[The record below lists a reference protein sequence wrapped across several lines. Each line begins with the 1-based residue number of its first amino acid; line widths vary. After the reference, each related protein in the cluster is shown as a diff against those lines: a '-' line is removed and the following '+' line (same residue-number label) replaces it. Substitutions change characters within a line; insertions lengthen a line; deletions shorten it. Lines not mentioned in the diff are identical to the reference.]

1 MIKWLL
7 TRPVAVSMFYLGIV
21 ILGVISYLN
30 LSVEGQP
37 DTELPQLVV
46 STSWPN
52 ASPEVVQV
60 FLTSPVEEAAAQ
72 IEGLEELIS
81 SSTRGSSSVILKLNR
96 DTDME
101 FARLDLNERLSSI
114 RTDLPSGAQQP
125 VINMTERNDTDQNQF
140 MSFNISGPYDL
151 QRLSELFNDY
161 IYDEISS
168 VEGVADVIVRGER
181 EKTLKVLL
189 DRRAM
194 DLYGLVPSRVTSKIA
209 ELSKIYETPRSKFK
223 NQEYLI
229 TITNSIPDIKTV
241 EDLVLVKFK
250 DKIVTVG
257 DVGTVELGHAR
268 AFSLSRLNGNPTLN
282 ITVEKEVGASVIQT
296 ARKVRE
302 STIAALEHMPV
313 PTAKNFLPDEKLPPG
328 GEANMFRLDLDL
340 DEGLMMQE
348 QLSNI
353 YTRGAWCIGLIIILL
368 LIFLQSV
375 SAAVVITFNIFFSV
389 LITVNFMYYFDVTF
403 NVVTLS
409 GLAIGFGM
417 LVDNAIVVLENIFR
431 HRELGRSRTE
441 SAILG
446 VKEIVWAI
454 IAATLTTVA
463 AFLMM
468 IFLEG
473 RLAVTYWPL
482 ALSVIF
488 SLSASLFVSF
498 TFTPLL
504 SILIRGSN
512 LGNSGK
518 KKNVVA
524 RLFGWMVNGLTE
536 NYGRVV
542 SWTLH
547 HKMLLILITASFLFM
562 FVKIFQDEIDSG
574 GFSFFFNRD
583 DRVTTFIRMPEG
595 AELDTADEV
604 IRQFEEPLMDVKGY
618 RDVSVRVFDTMAIM
632 EVSFDSEML
641 ASPFPLAL
649 KSKLISIAQGFAGVG
664 LYVAGISSDDNYS
677 SGSTGYE
684 SYNSNIRVMGYNYK
698 DLMDY
703 AEKLERQ
710 VKRSRRVKTTK
721 LETSRRS
728 FRTPDQTETALE
740 VDREAMRQ
748 YDIDISYLM
757 GFLFRNL
764 RMESTDLIKY
774 DKEEMKLEV
783 KFADADDFDIKAL
796 EDLVIRTPGNQRIRL
811 ADMVS
816 IVERKMPGGIDR
828 KDQQYMVNV
837 RWDYK
842 GSPKRARTYNEAIF
856 SNLELPSGFKAELD
870 YSEDI
875 SEDERINLYFVMGL
889 ATLVVFMI
897 IAALYESFVD
907 PLVIFLTIP
916 LAFIG
921 VSWIYW
927 QNGKSFDS
935 TAYIGLIILAGIV
948 VNNSILLVSHIN
960 DEVRKTEET
969 GLTFNEAVVKACKDR
984 LRPILLTAIT
994 TIVGLLPLLE
1004 EFVFWFVNLAPVAFI
1019 LNLIGMEVAV
1029 NLENRGLQGT
1039 LNMFSS
1045 LSRST
1050 VGGLLS
1056 ATLSTL
1062 LVIPVVYTVF
1072 FRSKQWLSF
1081 RINEAFSIAKPGKPP
1096 VDEANA

>member
-1 MIKWLL
+1 MIKSLIS
-7 TRPVAVSMFYLGIV
+7 RPVAVSMFYLGIV

-46 STSWPN
+46 ATSWPN

-72 IEGLEELIS
+72 VEGLEEMVS
-81 SSTRGSSSVILKLNR
+81 SSTRGNSTVTLKLNR

-101 FARLDLNERLSSI
+101 FARLDLNERLSTLRAS
-114 RTDLPSGAQQP
+114 LPSGSMQP
-125 VINMTERNDTDQNQF
+125 IVNMTERNETDQLQF

-168 VEGVADVIVRGER
+168 VEGVADVVVRGER

-189 DRRAM
+189 DRDSM
-194 DLYGLVPSRVTSKIA
+194 DLYGLVPQTVTSKIA
-209 ELSKIYETPRSKFK
+209 ELSRIYETPRSQFR

-229 TITNSIPDIKTV
+229 TITNSIPDLKTV
-241 EDLVLVKFK
+241 EDLVLAKFK
-250 DKIVTVG
+250 DKLITVG
-257 DVGTVELGHAR
+257 DVGSVTLGQAR

-282 ITVEKEVGASVIQT
+282 IRIEKEVGASVIQT
-296 ARKVRE
+296 AKKVRA
-302 STIAALEHMPV
+302 SAISALDRMPV
-313 PTAKNFLPDEKLPPG
+313 PSARNFELEQKLPPG
-328 GEANMFRLDLDL
+328 NVDASAFRLDLDI
-340 DEGLMMQE
+340 DEGIMMQE

-353 YTRGAWCIGLIIILL
+353 YSRGAWCILLIIVLL

-389 LITVNFMYYFDVTF
+389 LITVNFMYYFGVTF

-431 HRELGRSRTE
+431 HRELGRSPVE

-446 VKEIVWAI
+446 VQEIVWAI
-454 IAATLTTVA
+454 FAATLTTVA
-463 AFLMM
+463 AFLCM
-468 IFLEG
+468 IFLED

-482 ALSVIF
+482 ALAVIF

-512 LGNSGK
+512 LQNSN
-518 KKNVVA
+518 KKNPVA
-524 RLFGWMVNGLTE
+524 RLFNWLVGGLT
-536 NYGRVV
+536 NGYGRVV
-542 SWTLH
+542 AWTLH

-562 FVKIFQDEIDSG
+562 FIKIFVEEIDSG

-583 DRVTTFIRMPEG
+583 DRVSTFIRMPEG
-595 AELDTADEV
+595 AELETADEV
-604 IRQFEEPLMDVKGY
+604 IRQFEEPLLNVEGY
-618 RDVSVRVFDTMAIM
+618 RDVNVRVFDTMAIM

-664 LYVAGISSDDNYS
+664 LYVGGISSDDNYS

-703 AEKLERQ
+703 ANNVLRQ
-710 VKRSRRVKTTK
+710 VRRSKRVKTTK
-721 LETSRRS
+721 LETSRR
-728 FRTPDQTETALE
+728 TYGNPDQTETALE
-740 VDREAMRQ
+740 IDREALRQ

-757 GFLFRNL
+757 AFLYRNL
-764 RMESTDLIKY
+764 RMESTDLTKY
-774 DKEEMKLEV
+774 QKEEMKLEV
-783 KFADADDFDIKAL
+783 KFSDADDFDIKAL
-796 EDLVIRTPGNQRIRL
+796 EDLVIRTPTNQRIRL
-811 ADMVS
+811 ADLVT

-842 GSPKRARTYNEAIF
+842 GSPKRARSYNETVF
-856 SNLELPSGFKAELD
+856 NTLDLPSGFKAELD

-875 SEDERINLYFVMGL
+875 SEDETRNLYFVMAL
-889 ATLVVFMI
+889 AILVVFMI

-960 DEVRKTEET
+960 DEVRKMDEN

-1004 EFVFWFVNLAPVAFI
+1004 EFVYWFVNLGPISFI
-1019 LNLIGMEVAV
+1019 LDMVGVEVAV

-1062 LVIPVVYTVF
+1062 LIIPIVYTIF
-1072 FRSKQWLSF
+1072 FRTKQWLHS
-1081 RINEAFSIAKPGKPP
+1081 RINEAFSIAKESKQ
-1096 VDEANA
+1096 VTDKANV